1 MARLKKIRQVHL
13 NLFEKGRVKSLFLQ
27 AVLLAAGT
35 SVLLPQLVQ
44 ADPCPT
50 CPKRGPG
57 LDPYSTGNS
66 YNPLAAPSLQGGT
79 NTTTLQAGT
88 GSTTLQVGT
97 EQTLLQTGTTGTL
110 LQANVQRDSNPV
122 SILFLIDSSNSMREK
137 IPGTAGD
144 KDPKMEAAKKVLQ
157 EAISRIPNDVSLGLR
172 VFGNSFRGDFSDCQQ
187 STLLVPIQKNNRRA
201 IIEAARGM
209 MPYGLTPLTYALMQ
223 AEQDL
228 RYIQGQKTVILISDG
243 AETCGGDPCAYIDRL
258 SRIGVKMKI
267 DIVGLGLRKDK
278 GAQEQLNCI
287 AQKSGGKYYDANSSG
302 ELIDSITNSVK
313 QAISGKVIIRL
324 DSPKILDGVPADF
337 ALPGDKPASV
347 KPVSPIKPE
356 TEETKT
362 QLKMD
367 KKPDEKLP
375 GKRIPLDE
383 NP

>member
-1 MARLKKIRQVHL
+1 MNALSLALV
-13 NLFEKGRVKSLFLQ
+13 LFVSLC
-27 AVLLAAGT
+27 AVAN
-35 SVLLPQLVQ
+35 
-44 ADPCPT
+44 ADPCPG
-50 CPKRGPG
+50 CAKKGPG
-57 LDPYSTGNS
+57 LDPYSSGNS
-66 YNPLAAPSLQGGT
+66 YNPLSAPALQGGT
-79 NTTTLQAGT
+79 NSTTLQAGT

-97 EQTLLQTGTTGTL
+97 ESTLLQTGTTGTL
-110 LQANVQRDSNPV
+110 LQANVERDSNPV

-172 VFGNSFRGDFSDCQQ
+172 VFGNSFRGDYSDCQQ

-223 AEQDL
+223 AENDL
-228 RYIQGQKTVILISDG
+228 RYVQGQKTVILISDG

-258 SRIGVKMKI
+258 SRIGVKMRI

-278 GAQEQLNCI
+278 SAQEQLNCI

-302 ELIDSITNSVK
+302 ELINSITNSVK
-313 QAISGKVIIRL
+313 QAISGKVITRL
-324 DSPKILDGVPADF
+324 DSPKILDGVPADL
-337 ALPGDKPASV
+337 ALPGDKPATIKQV
-347 KPVSPIKPE
+347 APIKPE

-362 QLKMD
+362 ELKVD
-367 KKPDEKLP
+367 KKPEDKLP
-375 GKRIPLDE
+375 PKRIPLDE